1 MNPDYIFIFLILL
14 IILLFYLAMKYFKF
28 LFFYL
33 WVFLWILLWTFWKIF
48 IEDNNFNLGFLNTF
62 FNNISEFFS
71 KSKIVNFLSENL
83 NWLFLLFVIA
93 LFHRFFYYLLLIL
106 LHFFKW
112 LSTSVLNWISN
123 RKKRKN
129 TQINAE
135 SPETKIENWH
145 FTKK

>member
-48 IEDNNFNLGFLNTF
+48 LEDNDFNLGFLNTF
-62 FNNISEFFS
+62 FKNISDFFS
-71 KSKIVNFLSENL
+71 KWKIVSFLSENL
-83 NWLFLLFVIA
+83 NWLFFLFVIA

-112 LSTSVLNWISN
+112 LSISVLNWISN
-123 RKKRKN
+123 RKKIKN
-129 TQINAE
+129 TQINPE
-135 SPETKIENWH
+135 STENKINNWH